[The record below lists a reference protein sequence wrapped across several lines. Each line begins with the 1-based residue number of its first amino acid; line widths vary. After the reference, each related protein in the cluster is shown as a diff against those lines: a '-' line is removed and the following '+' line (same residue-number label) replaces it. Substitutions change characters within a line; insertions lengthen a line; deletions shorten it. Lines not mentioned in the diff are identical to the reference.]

1 MDAVV
6 SSDGFCSAEGRAAA
20 PRAQAAQDRAFV
32 GVTRAAAGLP
42 EGAVV
47 FACFNTLIKLRPKIL
62 RAWADVL
69 RRVPGS
75 VLWLLRAPRA
85 AERNVAA
92 AWAAAGGD
100 PAALLFGDPA
110 NKEDHLRR
118 AGLADLFLDS
128 DLSAAPP
135 RPAPPRAPAPPR
147 PAQLRPALCRPARPL
162 PALIATPSAR
172 RYGAHSTGTDALW
185 GGLPL
190 IVRPAP
196 PRLPAAARASLAA
209 ARAP

>member
-1 MDAVV
+1 M
-6 SSDGFCSAEGRAAA
+6 
-20 PRAQAAQDRAFV
+20 

-69 RRVPGS
+69 RRVPGA

-128 DLSAAPP
+128 DLS
-135 RPAPPRAPAPPR
+135 PAPPR
-147 PAQLRPALCRPARPL
+147 PAELRPALAPPRPAITRTDRD
-162 PALIATPSAR
+162 AERFGR